1 MIDGTLNLG
10 ILAHVDAGKTS
21 LTERLLYQHG
31 VIRSLGSVD
40 EGNTTTDSGE
50 LERERGITIR
60 SAVASFN
67 IDHLRVN
74 LVDTPGHPD
83 FIAEVERALS
93 VLDGVVLVISAVEG
107 VQAQTKVLMRSLKK
121 INMPT
126 LIFVNKIDRMGA
138 RTDTLLTEIRQRL
151 TPNILPM
158 NTVVD
163 PGSPNAWIDYD
174 ATVTREFRA
183 TEVEAIVEN
192 DERLLARMLDGL
204 PIFFDDLI
212 TSLTGQTRGG
222 SLHPVYFGSALASI
236 GIDTLSQG
244 IKSFLPST
252 PRGTV
257 SDKAPQG
264 TVFSIQRS
272 YVGDKI
278 AYVRLFE
285 GSLRERQTV
294 TYSQWESNGQVKE
307 HEETTS
313 TVELVA
319 FEPERASSKLR
330 QQANNA
336 SKTVQAGDIAKV
348 RGLSAVRVGARLGK
362 AERFPLNRHFPPPN
376 LETIVHA
383 QNEFLKAKLHTALV
397 AMSDEDPLIQAR
409 VTPDGGLSI
418 QLYGEVQKEIIRERL
433 KREHHI
439 DAIFSETQ
447 PIYFERPVGVGESY
461 FEYDKID
468 VRGNIFPITIGLRI
482 EPAAAG
488 GGNQFIREAKWGLM
502 PAGFYRTIEESAMRT
517 LSQGLYGWE
526 VADCIVY
533 LTHVG
538 YERPLTVAAHF
549 RYLTAI
555 LLMQALKQATTQV
568 YEPYNKFE
576 LDVPDDVHG
585 SMIAYLATQG
595 AEIEQSEQSG
605 PSSWLITGSMP
616 ARIVQQITRE
626 IPGLTRGEGMLVSL
640 PGSDHPMRGNY
651 PLKERM
657 DGNPLDYDNYL
668 KYLGKNKLL

>member
-67 IDHLRVN
+67 IDLLRVN

-93 VLDGVVLVISAVEG
+93 VLDGVVLVVSAVEG
-107 VQAQTKVLMRSLKK
+107 VQAQTKVLMRSLRR

-126 LIFVNKIDRMGA
+126 MIFINKIDRMGA
-138 RTDTLLTEIRQRL
+138 RTDALLAEIKQRL

-158 NTVVD
+158 NTVAD
-163 PGSPNAWIDYD
+163 AGGPNARIDYD
-174 ATVTREFRA
+174 ATVSRQFRPA
-183 TEVEAIVEN
+183 EAETIIEN
-192 DERLLARMLDGL
+192 DERLLARMLDGQQI
-204 PIFFDDLI
+204 PYDDLI
-212 TSLTGQTRGG
+212 VSLAAQTRSGA
-222 SLHPVYFGSALASI
+222 LHPVYFGSALVSI
-236 GIDTLSQG
+236 GIDTFSQG
-244 IKSFLPST
+244 IKRFLPST
-252 PRGTV
+252 PRGAE
-257 SDKAPQG
+257 DGKAPQG
-264 TVFSIQRS
+264 IVFSIQRS

-285 GSLRERQTV
+285 GSLKERQTV
-294 TYSQWESNGQVKE
+294 TYSQWESNGQVGE
-307 HEETTS
+307 HEETAS
-313 TVELVA
+313 AIELVA
-319 FEPERASSKLR
+319 FESEKANGKL
-330 QQANNA
+330 QANHA
-336 SKTVQAGDIAKV
+336 PKTVQSGDIAKV

-362 AERFPLNRHFPPPN
+362 AEHFPLNQHFPPPN

-383 QNEFLKAKLHTALV
+383 QNELLKTKLHSALI

-409 VTPDGGLSI
+409 VMPDGGLSI

-433 KREHHI
+433 KREHRI
-439 DAIFSETQ
+439 DAVFSETQ
-447 PIYFERPVGVGESY
+447 PIYFERPIGIAESY

-482 EPAAAG
+482 EPNTIG

-517 LSQGLYGWE
+517 LSQGLYGWK
-526 VADCIVY
+526 VTDCIVY
-533 LTHVG
+533 LTQVA

-555 LLMQALKQATTQV
+555 LLMRALKEAKTQV
-568 YEPYNKFE
+568 YEPHNRFE

-585 SMIAYLATQG
+585 SMIGYLATQG

-605 PSSWLITGSMP
+605 ASSWLITGSMP
-616 ARIVQQITRE
+616 ARIVQQVTRE

-657 DGNPLDYDNYL
+657 DGNPLDYDNYM